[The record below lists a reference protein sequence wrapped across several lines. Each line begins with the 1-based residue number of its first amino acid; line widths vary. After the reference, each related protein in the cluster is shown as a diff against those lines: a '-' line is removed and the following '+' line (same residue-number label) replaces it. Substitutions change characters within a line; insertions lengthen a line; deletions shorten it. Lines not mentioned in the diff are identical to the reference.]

1 MLKKFMGKTMTNF
14 LVGFIIE
21 IFPFWTDALSY
32 FPNEILT
39 NRSLCLLA
47 FIIKES
53 LKLFYFNQSDAIK

>member
-1 MLKKFMGKTMTNF
+1 MTNF

-53 LKLFYFNQSDAIK
+53 LKLSYFNQSDAIK